1 MPFKPKSDKMANSGQ
16 GIIVVNTG
24 NGKGKTTAALG
35 MVLRSLG
42 YENKVAVVQFAKG
55 NWLTGERNFA
65 ELLLEHPKLQDKL
78 IWQCGAVKSGKW
90 LKDNDEIDNFQLG
103 KVLFDDTKKIV
114 SENSDLQLLVLD
126 EFNIALANKYID
138 LVEFLDF
145 ISQCK
150 KANIDV
156 VITGRNAPKEL
167 IDAADTVSD
176 INEIKHAFKAGII
189 AKKGVDF

>member
-1 MPFKPKSDKMANSGQ
+1 MANSGQ